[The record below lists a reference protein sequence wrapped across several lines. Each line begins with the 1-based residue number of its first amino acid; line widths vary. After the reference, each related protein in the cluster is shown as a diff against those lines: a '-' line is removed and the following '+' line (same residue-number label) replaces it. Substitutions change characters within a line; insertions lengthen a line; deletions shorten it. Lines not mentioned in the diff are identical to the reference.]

1 MFLGGAVWLHTVWI
15 ETRSL
20 RVNSG
25 DGGRGK
31 GAGSLLGRDGAKK
44 IHPGSP
50 GLMLVGREM
59 LQRGGGEDWDLGLG
73 FFCPY
78 CRSSVRNQ
86 LFTPCLL

>member
-59 LQRGGGEDWDLGLG
+59 LQRGGGGKIGIWGWA
-73 FFCPY
+73 FF
-78 CRSSVRNQ
+78 VLTVGVQ
-86 LFTPCLL
+86 

>member
-44 IHPGSP
+44 IHPSSL

-59 LQRGGGEDWDLGLG
+59 LQHGRGRLG
-73 FFCPY
+73 FGIG
-78 CRSSVRNQ
+78 
-86 LFTPCLL
+86 LFFLTVGVQ